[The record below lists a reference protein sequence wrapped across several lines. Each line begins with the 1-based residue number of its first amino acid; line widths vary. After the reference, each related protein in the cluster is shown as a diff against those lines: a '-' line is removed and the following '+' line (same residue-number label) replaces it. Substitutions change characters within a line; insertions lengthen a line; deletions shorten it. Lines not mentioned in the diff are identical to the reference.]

1 MKKILMTIFAVA
13 LATVMLFGCGK
24 NNETTEDTNNTDT
37 NTDSQSDSSETEGL
51 NVVTTLFYQYD
62 FARQIAGDNGNVE
75 LLLRPGQESHSYE
88 PTPQDIIKIQ
98 EADLF
103 IYNGTVSETWVEK
116 VLEGV
121 DTDKVRVLNMMDY
134 VDVKEEEI
142 VEGMEDDED
151 HDHDHDEA
159 DEDANHEDE
168 DEDEH
173 EHEVEYDEHIWTS
186 PVIAQDL
193 LTVIAKTMEE
203 QDADNKDVYAANA
216 DSYMKKLQDLDAQFK
231 EVVDNAQRKTIVF
244 ADRFPLRYFVDEYG
258 LSYYAAFPGCSTETE
273 PSAATIAFLTEEIK
287 KEAIPVV
294 YYLELSNEKIAD
306 TLCENTG
313 AKKLEF
319 HSCHNVTQDEMDDG
333 ETYITLM
340 ERNVEALRQGVE

>member
-1 MKKILMTIFAVA
+1 MKRIILTIFTVA

-24 NNETTEDTNNTDT
+24 SSETTEDTNNTDT

-62 FARQIAGDNGNVE
+62 FAKQIAGDNGNVE

-88 PTPQDIIKIQ
+88 PTPQDIIAIQ

-116 VLEGV
+116 VLEGM
-121 DTDKVRVLNMMDY
+121 DTDKVTVLSMMDY

-142 VEGMEDDED
+142 VEGMEDDEE
-151 HDHDHDEA
+151 HDEDEA
-159 DEDANHEDE
+159 DADHEE
-168 DEDEH
+168 EE
-173 EHEVEYDEHIWTS
+173 EVEYDEHIWTS

-193 LTVIAKTMEE
+193 LAVIAETMEGL
-203 QDADNKDVYAANA
+203 DADNKDVYAANA
-216 DSYMKKLQDLDAQFK
+216 DSYKTQLQDLDAQFK

-244 ADRFPLRYFVDEYG
+244 GDRFPLRYFVDEYG

-273 PSAATIAFLTEEIK
+273 PSPATIAFLTNEIK
-287 KEAIPVV
+287 EEAIPVV
-294 YYLELSNEKIAD
+294 YYLELSNETIAD

-319 HSCHNVTQDEMDDG
+319 HSCHNVTQEEMDDG

-340 ERNVEALRQGVE
+340 ERNVEALRQGLE